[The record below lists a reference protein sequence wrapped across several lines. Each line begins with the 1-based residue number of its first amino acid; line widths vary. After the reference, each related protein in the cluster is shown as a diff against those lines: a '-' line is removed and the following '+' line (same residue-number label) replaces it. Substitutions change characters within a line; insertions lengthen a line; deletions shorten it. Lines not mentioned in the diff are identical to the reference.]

1 MKEIGEKGV
10 LIYLNKIVEDCI
22 TYQLERSL
30 KIPAVK
36 NV

>member
-1 MKEIGEKGV
+1 MKEIGEEGV
-10 LIYLNKIVEDCI
+10 LYLNKVLEDCI